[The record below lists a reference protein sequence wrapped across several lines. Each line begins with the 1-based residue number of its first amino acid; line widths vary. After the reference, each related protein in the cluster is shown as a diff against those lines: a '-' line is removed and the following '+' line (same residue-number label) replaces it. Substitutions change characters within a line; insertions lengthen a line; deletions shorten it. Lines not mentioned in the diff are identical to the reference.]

1 MLNQRPVMVYR
12 PLIRVYVAAISC
24 FKRASLMKT
33 LNVAI
38 TGFGSVGSHIASLLW
53 QRQVA
58 YRERYGVDVRLV
70 GVCRSRSGRLQTQG
84 LQAADLA
91 LSQWTEGLTGEAF
104 LQALQADVLIATGP
118 SEFQTGGM
126 GLRYVRHALSHNM
139 QVIAVSKGAL
149 ALHGRE
155 LFDAA
160 KQAGLSLL
168 VSGATAAALPTVDFV
183 QRQLAGCEVLAIEG
197 IFTGT
202 ANFML
207 NQMMH
212 AHIGFAEALQQA
224 QADGIAEADSS
235 FDTDGWDTAAKIAI
249 IATAL
254 FDTDLT
260 IHHIARQGIA
270 HLQAADMA
278 AWRAQGLMPR
288 LIGQVSVQ
296 DGKVSAAV
304 AVRAVDAE
312 HVFYR
317 VNGKNKAMQVM
328 TREMGALCVHGGAS
342 SPQATAAAALKD
354 LENLLKPR

>member
-1 MLNQRPVMVYR
+1 
-12 PLIRVYVAAISC
+12 
-24 FKRASLMKT
+24 MKT

-38 TGFGSVGSHIASLLW
+38 TGFGNVGSHIAQLLW
-53 QRQVA
+53 QRQA
-58 YRERYGVDVRLV
+58 TYRERYGVDVRLV
-70 GVCRSRSGRLQTQG
+70 GVCRSRAGILYAHG
-84 LQAADLA
+84 LQAADLV
-91 LSQWTEGLTGEAF
+91 SPNWTEGLTGEAF
-104 LQALQADVLIATGP
+104 LQALQADVLIETGT
-118 SEFQTGGM
+118 SDFQTGGM
-126 GLRYVRHALSHNM
+126 GLVYLRHALRHNM

-155 LFDAA
+155 LFDTA

-202 ANFML
+202 ANFIL

-212 AHIGFAEALQQA
+212 AGIGFDEALQQA

-235 FDTDGWDTAAKIAI
+235 FDTDGWDTAAKITI
-249 IATAL
+249 IANAL
-254 FDTDLT
+254 FNTDLT
-260 IHHIARQGIA
+260 IHTIARAGMA

-288 LIGQVSVQ
+288 LIGHITVQ
-296 DGKVSAAV
+296 DGKVSAGV

-317 VNGKNKAMQVM
+317 VNGKNKAMQVV
-328 TREMGALCVHGGAS
+328 TREMGALCVQGGAS
-342 SPQATAAAALKD
+342 SPQATAAATLKD
-354 LENLLKPR
+354 LENLLKQA